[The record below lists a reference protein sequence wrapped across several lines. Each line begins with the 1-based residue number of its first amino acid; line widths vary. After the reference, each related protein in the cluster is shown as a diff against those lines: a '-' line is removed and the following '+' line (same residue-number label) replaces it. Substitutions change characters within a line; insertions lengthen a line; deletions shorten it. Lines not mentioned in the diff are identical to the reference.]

1 MTAHNSSTST
11 GKVASLHLHP
21 EEPGAP
27 FLLVQTIE
35 LVEGSGIVGDNRY
48 FKRLSRKTG
57 QPTRRQVSLIEREQI
72 AEHAVSLGM
81 ETIPPG
87 AVRSNVETFG
97 IDLVKLVGSDV
108 EIGTAVV
115 RFYEPRD
122 PCSKMDE
129 ICQGLRE
136 RMLHSRQGVMA
147 EVVKSGTVFVG
158 DAIRPTT

>member
-1 MTAHNSSTST
+1 MTAAESNTIS
-11 GKVASLHLHP
+11 GRVASLHLRP

-27 FLLVQTIE
+27 LLAVDAIE
-35 LVEGSGIVGDNRY
+35 LIEGAGIMGDLRY

-57 QPTRRQVSLIEREQI
+57 QPARRQVSLIEREQVS
-72 AEHAVSLGM
+72 EHAASLGM
-81 ETIPPG
+81 EMIPPG

-108 EIGTAVV
+108 AIGTAVV

-122 PCSKMDE
+122 PCSKMDA

-147 EVVKSGTVFVG
+147 EVVKSGNVRVG
-158 DAIRPTT
+158 DSIRPVA